1 MITVEVTASVLYTCE
16 LTAEDEEKV
25 KAFAEENDV
34 ELASAV
40 WELYSVGKS
49 IYTRTPLKAISVPKE
64 LMTHTRSELAYANSP
79 GRFVHTAQH
88 TRRGHEKICAYCH
101 IDKWRNI

>member
-25 KAFAEENDV
+25 KVFAEENDV

-40 WELYSVGKS
+40 WELYSVGEINLYKN
-49 IYTRTPLKAISVPKE
+49 SVE
-64 LMTHTRSELAYANSP
+64 SDFSTERIESAY
-79 GRFVHTAQH
+79 
-88 TRRGHEKICAYCH
+88 EE
-101 IDKWRNI
+101 